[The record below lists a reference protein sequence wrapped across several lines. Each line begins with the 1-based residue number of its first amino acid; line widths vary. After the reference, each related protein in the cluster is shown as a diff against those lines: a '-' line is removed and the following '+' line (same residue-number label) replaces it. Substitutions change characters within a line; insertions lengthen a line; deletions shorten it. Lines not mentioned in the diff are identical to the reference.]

1 MVWEM
6 LLDTNLRSAQSQALR
21 SYIHMFRTPP
31 VKDKA
36 LFKAARE
43 EYELIRA
50 FIKKEYEFLVDE
62 YRESSRRPSTLL
74 IEVRKDLVWHFEN
87 GTPIEPRTENARLI
101 ARKVALAVSQY
112 LREDRP
118 SKDRSSINR
127 SFL

>member
-1 MVWEM
+1 M
-6 LLDTNLRSAQSQALR
+6 
-21 SYIHMFRTPP
+21 
-31 VKDKA
+31 
-36 LFKAARE
+36 
-43 EYELIRA
+43 
-50 FIKKEYEFLVDE
+50 DE

-87 GTPIEPRTENARLI
+87 GTPTEPRTENARLI